1 MRKANKYLS
10 CTALAFVVLGM
21 ALSGTALASD
31 REGEIRAGGGIN
43 HNSASGISN
52 EIGFQIYGGYNF
64 GELFGVDDLDF
75 LVEGGYWNSGMEFVE
90 CTPMGCTTQDVD
102 GIWATGGVAFRFSD
116 DISFLGRAGL
126 DFGEDDG
133 LMIGGGAAYHMTQ
146 ELDLVGEVVLRDN
159 VTSLQFN
166 VTYGF

>member
-10 CTALAFVVLGM
+10 CIALAFVVLGM

-43 HNSASGISN
+43 HNSASGVSN

-75 LVEGGYWNSGMEFVE
+75 LVEGGYWNSGIEICANFA
-90 CTPMGCTTQDVD
+90 CTSTTDVD
-102 GIWATGGVAFRFSD
+102 GIWATGGVAYRFSD

-133 LMIGGGAAYHMTQ
+133 LMIGGGAAYHMSE
-146 ELDLVGEVVLRDN
+146 ELDLIGEVVIRDN